1 MDRSEIGVQDLL
13 DTLERHGLMFIL
25 ESKEDV
31 FDDLQVEYLLQCVND
46 IQVLEAR
53 EGYPSRDIPGVYSGV
68 KKKTPRQRQSRMC
81 RVLSKTLRKQ
91 KQNAVLTSTSTDSD
105 SIENGEESSV
115 NEEYNVVDDF
125 NESIETTKKRAKHYH
140 DVKNFLPKHNIQKPP
155 IPGSGPTSAILSN
168 VARFRCLLEKL
179 LEFHSFIHYFENVPV
194 ADRSNHKKIRQGV
207 MNMVELFTSI
217 IYRGDSTIDCNTGK
231 IHSHLHLA
239 DDIRLYGH
247 PMNWECS
254 KGERGLKTWAKTA
267 SKTAQK
273 QNLGTFMQQTATRVW
288 ESLLLR
294 NALKSDPLTPLH
306 DVHEV
311 HGSEEGSVVKP
322 GVRKHPHYQMR
333 IITSGAIELIAIS
346 QKGSR
351 SLPLTNVEEFIHPLM
366 IKSLQNLF
374 GSEVPADGIK
384 IYKDAKISLNG
395 SIQPI
400 RAFSNY
406 DKDGSFFDWVMI
418 TWKLGRNNFAQ
429 APAKVLLIFEDKEG
443 EISVLVQSCFW
454 QSREDV
460 DASTEILA
468 RWRLEFNNE
477 TVRSERVIRT
487 VKLKEISG
495 LIYVLQHFGK
505 QDATFGIDE
514 KDDDLI
520 ENSFVDVM
528 EPRYAWAHLFLNKIR
543 NS

>member
-1 MDRSEIGVQDLL
+1 
-13 DTLERHGLMFIL
+13 
-25 ESKEDV
+25 
-31 FDDLQVEYLLQCVND
+31 
-46 IQVLEAR
+46 
-53 EGYPSRDIPGVYSGV
+53 
-68 KKKTPRQRQSRMC
+68 
-81 RVLSKTLRKQ
+81 
-91 KQNAVLTSTSTDSD
+91 
-105 SIENGEESSV
+105 
-115 NEEYNVVDDF
+115 
-125 NESIETTKKRAKHYH
+125 
-140 DVKNFLPKHNIQKPP
+140 
-155 IPGSGPTSAILSN
+155 
-168 VARFRCLLEKL
+168 
-179 LEFHSFIHYFENVPV
+179 
-194 ADRSNHKKIRQGV
+194 
-207 MNMVELFTSI
+207 
-217 IYRGDSTIDCNTGK
+217 
-231 IHSHLHLA
+231 
-239 DDIRLYGH
+239 
-247 PMNWECS
+247 
-254 KGERGLKTWAKTA
+254 
-267 SKTAQK
+267 
-273 QNLGTFMQQTATRVW
+273 
-288 ESLLLR
+288 
-294 NALKSDPLTPLH
+294 
-306 DVHEV
+306 
-311 HGSEEGSVVKP
+311 
-322 GVRKHPHYQMR
+322 MR
-333 IITSGAIELIAIS
+333 YT
-346 QKGSR
+346 
-351 SLPLTNVEEFIHPLM
+351 V
-366 IKSLQNLF
+366 QNLF

-395 SIQPI
+395 SIQPL
-400 RAFSNY
+400 RAFSKY